1 MRDYVIAQGIAA
13 VVQCLALSLVMVV
26 TERKLNKEWEEASE
40 R

>member
-13 VVQCLALSLVMVV
+13 VVQSLALSLVMVV
-26 TERKLNKEWEEASE
+26 TERKLTKEWEEASE